1 MVQSRVEDLSPVV
14 KKVSVE
20 LTPDRVKDAL
30 ETAYTS
36 VSRTVKLK
44 GYRQGHV
51 PRRLVERYFGDDV
64 KKDVAQKLVTGS
76 IHEAL
81 AEHKLDP
88 VAPPRVENGSV
99 EPGRPFKYTAT
110 VEVRPRVEPKD
121 YEGLTVPP
129 VTAEVT
135 DAQVEERIEEM
146 RSNQAMFVPV
156 EGRDAAEAGDFVSAD
171 YEGKMD
177 GVPLQGAKREGVLLE
192 VVPGSILDNKAESL
206 AGAKVG
212 DSREIAATFPD
223 DYGAEELR
231 GKEVRFQ
238 VQVKGLKKRE
248 VPALDDAFVEDLG
261 GEAKTLAGL
270 RASLRAEMEKQTR
283 ERAENSQ
290 REKLIEALVGKN
302 PIEAPPAL
310 VERNVD
316 AMLQGML
323 EGFMRRGIDPR
334 QLGLNL
340 DRMRDELRQR
350 ALLEVKGYLLLEA
363 IAEKEKVE
371 VSDEDVDQHF
381 EKLSAKM
388 NQPAEKIRAAFRREQ
403 SIDSLKS
410 RLRQDKALAFLL
422 SKANF
427 SQP

>member
-1 MVQSRVEDLSPVV
+1 VVQSRVEDLSPVV

-30 ETAYTS
+30 DVAYTS

-81 AEHKLDP
+81 AEHRLDP

-99 EPGRPFKYTAT
+99 EVGQPFKYTAT
-110 VEVRPRVEPKD
+110 VEVRPHVEPKD
-121 YEGLTVPP
+121 YEGLSVPKID
-129 VTAEVT
+129 
-135 DAQVEERIEEM
+135 DAVADPQVDERIEEM
-146 RSNQAMFVPV
+146 RTGQAMFVPV
-156 EGRDAAEAGDFVSAD
+156 EGREVVEGGDFVSAD
-171 YEGKMD
+171 YEGFM
-177 GVPLQGAKREGVLLE
+177 GGAPLRGAKREGVLLE
-192 VVPGSILDNKAESL
+192 AAPGSLLENKAEALLGSR
-206 AGAKVG
+206 VG
-212 DSREIAATFPD
+212 ETRELSVTFPD
-223 DYGAEELR
+223 DYAAEELR
-231 GKEVRFQ
+231 GKEARFQ
-238 VQVKGLKKRE
+238 VAVKGLKKRE
-248 VPALDDAFVEDLG
+248 VPALDDAFVQDLG
-261 GEAKTLAGL
+261 GEAKTVDDL
-270 RASLRAEMEKQTR
+270 RAKVRLDLAQQKKQRAESE
-283 ERAENSQ
+283 Q
-290 REKLIEALVGKN
+290 REAVLSALVAKN

-350 ALLEVKGYLLLEA
+350 ALLEVKGYLLLES
-363 IAEKEKVE
+363 IAEKEKIDATE
-371 VSDEDVDQHF
+371 EDLAKHF
-381 EKLSAKM
+381 EKLSGELK
-388 NQPAEKIRAAFRREQ
+388 QPADKIRAAFRKQ
-403 SIDSLKS
+403 DSLDS
-410 RLRQDKALAFLL
+410 LRARLRQDKALAFLL
-422 SKANF
+422 SKATF
-427 SQP
+427 Q

>member
-30 ETAYTS
+30 DDAYTS

-64 KKDVAQKLVTGS
+64 RKDVAQKLVTGS

-99 EPGRPFKYTAT
+99 EAGQPFKYTAT
-110 VEVRPRVEPKD
+110 VEVRPRVEPRD
-121 YEGLTVPP
+121 YEGLTVPK
-129 VTAEVT
+129 VDASVT
-135 DAQVEERIEEM
+135 DAQVDERIEEL
-146 RSNQAMFVPV
+146 RTNQAMFVPM
-156 EGRDAAEAGDFVSAD
+156 EGRETAENGDFVSAD
-171 YEGKMD
+171 YEGSVE
-177 GVPLQGAKREGVLLE
+177 GAPLRGAKREGVLLE
-192 VVPGSILDNKAESL
+192 VAPGSLLENKAEGL
-206 AGAKVG
+206 AGARVG
-212 DSREIAATFPD
+212 ETRELAVAFPN
-223 DYGAEELR
+223 DYTVEELR
-231 GKEVRFQ
+231 GKEGRFR
-238 VQVKGLKKRE
+238 VVVKGLKKRE
-248 VPALDDAFVEDLG
+248 VPQLDDAFVQDLG
-261 GEAKTLAGL
+261 GEAKSVAEL
-270 RASLRAEMEKQTR
+270 RAKIRADLLQQRRQRAE
-283 ERAENSQ
+283 SDQ
-290 REKLIEALVGKN
+290 REAMLTVLVAKN

-363 IAEKEKVE
+363 IAEKEKIE
-371 VSDEDVDQHF
+371 ASEEDLAKHF
-381 EKLSAKM
+381 EKLSGELK
-388 NQPAEKIRAAFRREQ
+388 QPADKIRAAFRRQ
-403 SIDSLKS
+403 DSLDGLKA

-422 SKANF
+422 SKATF
-427 SQP
+427 Q